1 MIEKSKKTAEGKE
14 ISTHMN
20 DIMQSNKLK
29 EIIST
34 EKREEIKINELN
46 NVQTNVFMN
55 LNI

>member
-55 LNI
+55 INI